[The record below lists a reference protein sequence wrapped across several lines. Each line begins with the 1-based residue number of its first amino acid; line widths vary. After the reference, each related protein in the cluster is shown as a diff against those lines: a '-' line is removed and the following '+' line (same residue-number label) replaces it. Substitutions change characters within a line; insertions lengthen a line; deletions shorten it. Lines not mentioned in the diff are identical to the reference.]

1 MEPTYQK
8 RINIFMPDGKGL
20 DETISSLTGSLD
32 EIYKQQKNIINMLIN
47 IDGTVIRYV
56 ENPQYDLMKAAVKQN
71 GMAIRYIPDNLQT
84 KELKELA
91 IESNPNS
98 IEFVYKPTY
107 EMWINAV
114 STEYFDDEP
123 HPIRFVKDLDD
134 GGDPDRIATVYC
146 SFIDANPRCF
156 RVIEHD
162 ISGLPAEDAIWAY
175 VAKEY
180 PNSGYFRRC
189 PTKIKARII
198 DCVMET
204 CPELLGEC
212 DDSLWSGDRT
222 LMYLSANPCH
232 ITKVIESRPDIDP
245 IDWYKIA
252 LDKVDNRADVL
263 AIMFTFPSELKT
275 LDNAKVLLNTDSKY
289 RIINYICGFNAIDIE
304 GVPEYIVET
313 FSMEDLIENVQMS
326 RIHELLSKLPF
337 FKRVKY
343 LKRLKKCMGKKYGEK
358 YISDV
363 IREEEKK
370 HE

>member
-1 MEPTYQK
+1 MEIMMNTALIDSVKELQST
-8 RINIFMPDGKGL
+8 MG
-20 DETISSLTGSLD
+20 
-32 EIYKQQKNIINMLIN
+32 EIMKQQENITKMLIN
-47 IDGTVIRYV
+47 TNGLMIQYVNSPTYELMID
-56 ENPQYDLMKAAVKQN
+56 AVKQN
-71 GMAIRYIPDNLQT
+71 GMAIKYIPSNLQT

-98 IEFVYKPTY
+98 IEFIYKPTY

-114 STEYFDDEP
+114 GLEYFDDEP

-146 SFIDANPRCF
+146 SFIDANPTCF

-189 PTKIKARII
+189 PLKIKERII
-198 DCVMET
+198 DCIMET
-204 CPELLGEC
+204 QPQLLDEC
-212 DDSLWSGDRT
+212 EESLWSGNRT
-222 LMYLSANPCH
+222 LLYLSSNPCH
-232 ITKVIESRPDIDP
+232 IPRIIENRPDIDP

-252 LDKVDNRADVL
+252 LDRVDNRADVL
-263 AIMFTFPSELKT
+263 SIMFTYPSELKT
-275 LDNAKVLLNTDSKY
+275 LENAKILLNTSSKY
-289 RIINYICGFNAIDIE
+289 RIMNYICGFNIIDIE
-304 GVPEYIVET
+304 GVPEYILDTFPMNDLVEH
-313 FSMEDLIENVQMS
+313 VQMS
-326 RIHELLSKLPF
+326 RIHEMISKLSV
-337 FKRVKY
+337 FKRLKY
-343 LKRLKKCMGKKYGEK
+343 LKRVKKCIGGKYGEK